1 MSFRGLGQFSWDV
14 RCHVFFKVLTRILQI
29 YDAPSHFQESS
40 VWNYFEFLFEDMGH
54 TCALTWTS
62 VDTSLQMSMIIRNC
76 HPLLK
81 HMLEFSLKIFYGGL
95 CHLWLHIFNKIK
107 VYWNVWVFDYFH
119 FVDWFCLYM
128 YIYMHI
134 ACI

>member
-1 MSFRGLGQFSWDV
+1 MFILGTGPVQLGCKMSVS
-14 RCHVFFKVLTRILQI
+14 FKVLTRILRVILQI
-29 YDAPSHFQESS
+29 CDVPSNFQESP
-40 VWNYFEFLFEDMGH
+40 VWNYFEFLFKDMGY
-54 TCALTWTS
+54 TCALTWKS

-76 HPLLK
+76 HPCLK

-119 FVDWFCLYM
+119 SSFCIETGLWLN
-128 YIYMHI
+128 
-134 ACI
+134 